1 MDFESAVKYL
11 DSFVSYEKMV
21 RIKYDKR
28 HFELK
33 RVRRFLKLYG
43 VDYEKL
49 KYVHVAGSKGKGTV
63 CNLIAQY
70 LFARGYKVGLYTSPH
85 VIDIRERFW
94 FNGEMISKDDFAYRI
109 ADLRRFIESTG
120 DLPTL
125 TYFEILTVLAL
136 KFFVDT
142 GVDYAVLEV
151 GLGGRL
157 DATNIVVP
165 KLSVLTRV
173 ELEHVGILGDTL
185 EEILDE
191 KLGIVKKG
199 VPLVCGLQTPA
210 VRRLIEEKLRDKED
224 LYFVEGDFECA
235 FTDNARLTFMALKI
249 LLGNVDHELF
259 ERILSDFHLI
269 GRFDV
274 RQMNGRTVVFDV
286 AHTISSVQN
295 LVDSLKVSFPRHKFV
310 FLVSVLK
317 DKDVTGILKL
327 LGEVAQK
334 IVFTYVHAGGRGIS
348 ELEFKRAPVDVLC
361 DLSFKSDPALAF
373 DGLLDDLVE
382 NEVLVVTGSNY
393 LVGEILRDV
402 ISQDVD
408 RR

>member
-1 MDFESAVKYL
+1 MDFESAAKYL
-11 DSFVSYEKMV
+11 DSFVSYEKAIQ
-21 RIKYDKR
+21 IKYDEQ
-28 HFELK
+28 HFDLQ

-85 VIDIRERFW
+85 VVTMRERFW
-94 FNGEMISKDDFAYRI
+94 LNGEMISKDDFAYSV

-120 DLPTL
+120 DLPML

-136 KFFVDT
+136 KIFVDAN
-142 GVDYAVLEV
+142 VDYAVLEV

-157 DATNIVVP
+157 DATNIITP

-173 ELEHVGILGDTL
+173 EMEHVGVLGDTL

-191 KLGIVKKG
+191 KLGIVKSG
-199 VPLVCGLQTPA
+199 VPLVCGLQMPEA
-210 VRRLIEEKLRDKED
+210 RRLIEKKLRDKED
-224 LYFVEGDFECA
+224 LYFVEGDFEQA
-235 FTDNARLTFMALKI
+235 ITDNARLAFTALRI
-249 LLGNVDHELF
+249 LLKDVDQELF
-259 ERILSDFHLI
+259 ERIFADFHLI

-274 RQMNGRTVVFDV
+274 RQMNDKTVVFDV

-317 DKDVTGILKL
+317 DKDIKGILKL
-327 LGEVAQK
+327 LGEVASK
-334 IVFTYVHAGGRGIS
+334 IVFTYVHAGGRGTS
-348 ELEFKRAPVDVLC
+348 ELEFRRAPVDVPC
-361 DLSFKSDPALAF
+361 ELSFKSDPVLAF
-373 DGLLDDLVE
+373 EQLLADLGK

-393 LVGEILRDV
+393 LVGEILRDL
-402 ISQDVD
+402 SS
-408 RR
+408 